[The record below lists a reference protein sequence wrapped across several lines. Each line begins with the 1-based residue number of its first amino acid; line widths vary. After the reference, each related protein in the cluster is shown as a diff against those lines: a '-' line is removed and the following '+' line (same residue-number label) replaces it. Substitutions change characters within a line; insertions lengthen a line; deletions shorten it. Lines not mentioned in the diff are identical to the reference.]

1 MSTVLSLFAAS
12 VKEFV
17 RDRAALFWT
26 FAFPI
31 LFIVLFGVIFAG
43 DNSTTYTV
51 GMVNQDD
58 GQVGA
63 ELTQE
68 FSRVKPFS
76 IKTGTYDAQM
86 DLLKRGQLDMVI
98 VIPAGVSQQV
108 TRGQQARVQLYY
120 DPSRNLSNAQIELN
134 IVQQVVTG
142 FNQGLTRVT
151 PPLAVAAN
159 SVQTTA
165 VRAVDFLVP
174 GILAM
179 SLMQLGMFA
188 TATPLV
194 SLRQEQVLRRLGA
207 TPLPRWRLLVSQVLL
222 RVCIGL
228 AQTLVILGIGAAVFG
243 VHLGN
248 PVMVFGFVLLGAIA
262 FISMGYLIAAVSKT
276 VETAS
281 GIASAVNFPMM
292 FLSGI
297 FFPIAAIPAF
307 LTPIVRALPLTY
319 LGDAIRQVMIG
330 STPEFPI
337 IVDVAVLAAWT
348 AVCSLLA
355 ARLFK
360 WE

>member
-1 MSTVLSLFAAS
+1 MSTVLSLFVAS

-31 LFIVLFGVIFAG
+31 LFIVLFGVIFGG

-51 GMVNQDD
+51 GMVNQDN

-63 ELTQE
+63 GLVQA
-68 FSRVKPFS
+68 FSHVKPFTV
-76 IKTGTYDAQM
+76 KTGSYGEEM
-86 DLLKRGQLDMVI
+86 DLLKRGQVDMVI
-98 VIPAGVSQQV
+98 VVPAGVSQQV
-108 TRGQQARVQLYY
+108 AQRQQANVQMYY
-120 DPSRNLSNAQIELN
+120 DPSRNVSNAQIELN
-134 IVQQVVTG
+134 IVQQVVAG
-142 FNQGLTRVT
+142 FNQGITNVT

-165 VRAVDFLVP
+165 ERAVDFLVP

-207 TPLPRWRLLVSQVLL
+207 TPLPRWQLLVSQVLL

-228 AQTLVILGIGAAVFG
+228 AQTLVILGIGAAVFN

-248 PVMVFGFVLLGAIA
+248 PLMVFAFVLLGAFT

-281 GIASAVNFPMM
+281 GIASALNFPMM

-297 FFPIAAIPAF
+297 FFPLAAIPVF

-337 IVDVAVLAAWT
+337 MLDIAVLAAWT
-348 AVCSLLA
+348 VVCALLA

>member
-1 MSTVLSLFAAS
+1 MSTVLSLFVAS

-31 LFIVLFGVIFAG
+31 LFIVLFGVIFG
-43 DNSTTYTV
+43 GSSSTTYNV
-51 GMVNQDD
+51 GVVNEDN

-63 ELTQE
+63 GLVQTFRQ
-68 FSRVKPFS
+68 VKPF
-76 IKTGTYDAQM
+76 IIQTGSYSSEM
-86 DLLKRGQLDMVI
+86 DLLKRGQIDMVI
-98 VIPAGVSQQV
+98 VVPSAVSQDVAQ
-108 TRGQQARVQLYY
+108 GKQATVQLYN
-120 DPSRNLSNAQIELN
+120 DPSRSLSDSQIELS
-134 IVQQVVTG
+134 IVQQVVAG
-142 FNQGLTRVT
+142 FNRGITNVT
-151 PPLAVAAN
+151 PPLIVTAN

-207 TPLPRWRLLVSQVLL
+207 TPLPRWQLLVSQVLL

-228 AQTLVILGIGAAVFG
+228 AQTLVILGIGSAVFG

-248 PVMVFGFVLLGAIA
+248 PLMVLGFVLLGAFT
-262 FISMGYLIAAVSKT
+262 FISLGYLIAAVSKT

-281 GIASAVNFPMM
+281 GIASALNFPMM

-297 FFPIAAIPAF
+297 FFSISAIPVF
-307 LTPIVRALPLTY
+307 LTPIVRAMPLTY

-330 STPEFPI
+330 STPQFPL
-337 IVDVAVLAAWT
+337 IVDVGVLVAWT
-348 AVCSLLA
+348 VVCSLLA